1 LGWYVVGVDVGL
13 GNKIP
18 TSSAV
23 DEGERWIIIE
33 VSRYT
38 NEWSG
43 GSDEGIETRSK
54 REDGI
59 RWLGWYRFG
68 LLLTGEL
75 RFTRQS

>member
-1 LGWYVVGVDVGL
+1 M
-13 GNKIP
+13 
-18 TSSAV
+18 
-23 DEGERWIIIE
+23 IE

-38 NEWSG
+38 NEWGG